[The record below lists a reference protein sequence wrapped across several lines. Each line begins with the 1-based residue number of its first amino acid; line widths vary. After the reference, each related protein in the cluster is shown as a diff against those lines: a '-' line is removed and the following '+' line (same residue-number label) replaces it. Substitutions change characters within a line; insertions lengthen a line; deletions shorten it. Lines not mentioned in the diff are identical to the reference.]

1 MKTGAPT
8 GAKARHTNAQQKTSA
23 IYQSVEELAREIG
36 ISRQSAYAA
45 LRNNT
50 IPHIRLGKR
59 YILPKAAIA
68 EWLRN
73 PTAFEDAL
81 APNPLRTRG
90 NLGSVRQ

>member
-1 MKTGAPT
+1 MKSASPKGT
-8 GAKARHTNAQQKTSA
+8 KARPENAQRKTSA

-73 PTAFEDAL
+73 PTAFDAL
-81 APNPLRTRG
+81 VPNSLRTRS
-90 NLGSVRQ
+90 NLGPVRQ

>member
-1 MKTGAPT
+1 MTKTASKVSKVRGR
-8 GAKARHTNAQQKTSA
+8 KDQDSA
-23 IYQSVEELAREIG
+23 IYQSVEELAQELG

-68 EWLRN
+68 EWFRN
-73 PTAFEDAL
+73 PAAFDGGTA
-81 APNPLRTRG
+81 PKTISRI
-90 NLGSVRQ
+90 NLGSVRH

>member
-1 MKTGAPT
+1 MKTASPRGT
-8 GAKARHTNAQQKTSA
+8 KARQVHAPHKTSA

-73 PTAFEDAL
+73 PAAFDAL
-81 APNPLRTRG
+81 ASNSPRNRSLGALR
-90 NLGSVRQ
+90 Q